1 MRWTKKEEKI
11 KGPGVRGQRQRL
23 RLPSIIFPIKRV
35 KRCTIPPIVGS
46 LAISLKNECVNPCV
60 KMKVYIY
67 IYIYKTAAD
76 GIDQSLRRNS
86 CCILH
91 IICIEGEDINRC
103 TGTFKCTIIPQST
116 CSWRALVI
124 QIHNDHSNIIVKMS
138 PYSLFYSFY
147 IFVFHF
153 SFLCSLLEGSSHQ
166 SFSYPLER
174 KDNISDLLNKSLA
187 MK

>member
-1 MRWTKKEEKI
+1 MRGTTKRKEK
-11 KGPGVRGQRQRL
+11 PGVRGKDIGFH
-23 RLPSIIFPIKRV
+23 PSSFFPIKMV
-35 KRCTIPPIVGS
+35 KKCTIPLSLVPYFTSKCVWRWKYIFTRQQQMGS
-46 LAISLKNECVNPCV
+46 ISL
-60 KMKVYIY
+60 
-67 IYIYKTAAD
+67 
-76 GIDQSLRRNS
+76 LRRNS

-103 TGTFKCTIIPQST
+103 TGALDRSIISQST

-147 IFVFHF
+147 IVVFHF

-166 SFSYPLER
+166 SFSYPLEG
-174 KDNISDLLNKSLA
+174 KDNISDLLNRSLA
-187 MK
+187 LKKRECSSI